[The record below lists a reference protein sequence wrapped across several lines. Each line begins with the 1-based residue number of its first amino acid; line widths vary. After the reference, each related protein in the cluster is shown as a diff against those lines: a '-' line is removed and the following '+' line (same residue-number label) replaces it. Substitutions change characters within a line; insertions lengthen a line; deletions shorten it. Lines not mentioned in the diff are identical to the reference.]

1 MCTYAKIWVFSY
13 VLVRRLAD
21 KPVSLKSTR
30 HSSKNMDIAFPR
42 EINRQ
47 GQSKQT
53 ISLLVFM
60 IKHVVKSVTNYRVKS
75 WIMVFVIIC
84 IVPYGLL
91 IVESGMDLHWA
102 IYALQ
107 VMTSPFLPP
116 VVLAVTWA
124 KATGPAVIIGTL
136 TIHFKVTLLSL

>member
-1 MCTYAKIWVFSY
+1 
-13 VLVRRLAD
+13 
-21 KPVSLKSTR
+21 
-30 HSSKNMDIAFPR
+30 
-42 EINRQ
+42 
-47 GQSKQT
+47 
-53 ISLLVFM
+53 
-60 IKHVVKSVTNYRVKS
+60 
-75 WIMVFVIIC
+75 MVFVIIC

-124 KATGPAVIIGTL
+124 KATGPAVITGTL
-136 TIHFKVTLLSL
+136 CEPRREKTVCFAYAKTKTQIRFAVTAKLISAFVFATRILQSLFFLNTKFQASSHLL